1 VHRNV
6 IFVTFVEYL
15 NVIKCIENRSL
26 TARETGGTCT
36 FIFRK
41 KHKSD
46 TRCTSL
52 LIPIAHYSVILRTVS
67 SHIRLR
73 G

>member
-1 VHRNV
+1 MHRKQITN
-6 IFVTFVEYL
+6 
-15 NVIKCIENRSL
+15 C
-26 TARETGGTCT
+26 ARNGGTCT

-52 LIPIAHYSVILRTVS
+52 LIPIAHYSVVLRTVS